1 MKESLNHLGLDVL
14 SHFIFA
20 ILLLVIGWLLYFFT
34 ERKKQLNFF
43 GIKTTKRIVIYLS
56 NLRIVRGGSIGI
68 DNNPRAY
75 SGTTVVYNEQL
86 VASKFKE
93 RFNFLLPSLSENSS
107 ILNNILFADI
117 KVTILPSPLT
127 LGEIDAT
134 TSLISFGSP
143 GYNLTSKYIED
154 DRKSIVAFSN
164 DMQAMKIDHVSDFS
178 DTASGFIQ
186 KLVDSNSGRCTF
198 YTAGLSELGTIGAAN
213 YLCSNWKIL
222 HEKYG
227 SEKQFIVMLK
237 FDNGNWDNW
246 TIVLER
252 EIP

>member
-1 MKESLNHLGLDVL
+1 MRESLTHLGLDVL

-20 ILLLVIGWLLYFFT
+20 ILLLVIGWVLYFFT

-68 DNNPRAY
+68 DNKPRAY
-75 SGTTVVYNEQL
+75 SGATVVYNEQL
-86 VASKFKE
+86 VASKFKD
-93 RFNFLLPSLSENSS
+93 RFNFLLPSLSENASV
-107 ILNNILFADI
+107 LNNILFADI
-117 KVTILPSPLT
+117 NVTILPSPLT
-127 LGEIDAT
+127 LVEIDAN

-143 GYNLTSKYIED
+143 GYNLASKNIED
-154 DRKSIVAFSN
+154 DDKSIVAFSN
-164 DMQAMKIDHVSDFS
+164 DMRTMKIDHLGDFS
-178 DTASGFIQ
+178 DRESGFIQ
-186 KLVDSNSGRCTF
+186 RLVDSKSGRCSF

-213 YLCSNWKIL
+213 YLCNNWKLL
-222 HEKYG
+222 HRKYG
-227 SEKQFIVMLK
+227 SNKQFIVMLK
-237 FDNGNWDNW
+237 FNNGNWDNW